1 MLFTN
6 LNESFEKKDSSLNQG
21 SNFNGMQHKII
32 QEAMPKFPL
41 IEKTSMPNITYMK
54 EPLANMEKKDQK
66 QKQQKSL
73 SQIDKEEFKKL
84 NELEAKFSKKLSEY
98 VSIYKSRSGEVM
110 KPEKCVPVNKP
121 SVEVDWDGKAT
132 LTSCQDFTTTVGPY
146 KSSEGQWLTN
156 DCSAGF
162 SGGAEKCNI
171 SNYWGKKACNIGVQL
186 KSNSKWSDI
195 CSSYDG
201 KNECIHTGE
210 GGDNMCKL
218 DKNNTD
224 TSNAKLKLLNEQLM
238 SLSRE
243 MWNQTQKIQGKDLKL
258 QKQIAKKREK
268 LNKNIKKLAAHQKNF
283 NKLNESSTTLTG
295 QLEDTSLRSNT
306 EYMHYMAWFIAATTI
321 GAIAFQRLLK

>member
-98 VSIYKSRSGEVM
+98 VTIYKSRSDEAM
-110 KPEKCVPVNKP
+110 KPE
-121 SVEVDWDGKAT
+121 
-132 LTSCQDFTTTVGPY
+132 
-146 KSSEGQWLTN
+146 
-156 DCSAGF
+156 
-162 SGGAEKCNI
+162 CN
-171 SNYWGKKACNIGVQL
+171 
-186 KSNSKWSDI
+186 SNSGVANSD
-195 CSSYDG
+195 
-201 KNECIHTGE
+201 
-210 GGDNMCKL
+210 CKS

-243 MWNQTQKIQGKDLKL
+243 MWNQTQKIQGNDLKL
-258 QKQIAKKREK
+258 QKQIAEKREK
-268 LNKNIKKLAAHQKNF
+268 LNKNIKKLAAHQTNF
-283 NKLNESSTTLTG
+283 NKLNESRTTLTG

-306 EYMHYMAWFIAATTI
+306 EYMHYMAWFVAATTI
-321 GAIAFQRLLK
+321 GAIAFQKLLNN